1 MARVLGVDLP
11 NKRLEIALT
20 YLYGLGPSSA
30 KKIVKELGIEKNVR
44 INDLSEGDMA
54 KLRSILEKD
63 YSLEGDLRVEVK
75 NSIKRLIDINCYRG
89 TRHRSGL
96 PVRGQRTRTNSRTRK
111 GKGKTVANKKIAS
124 K

>member
-30 KKIVKELGIEKNVR
+30 KKIVKELDIEKNVR